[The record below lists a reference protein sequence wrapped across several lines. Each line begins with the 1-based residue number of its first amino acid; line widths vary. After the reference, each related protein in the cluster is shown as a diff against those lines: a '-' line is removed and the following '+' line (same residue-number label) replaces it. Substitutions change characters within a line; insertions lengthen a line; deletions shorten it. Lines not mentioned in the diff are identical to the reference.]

1 MPEATIDDDGN
12 FVCGRFNWTPM
23 VENCKTEE
31 LTINMKPYYLSF
43 TDSLDLDDLYAVLH
57 ARHMAQAYDK
67 TYLDKIQKIAD
78 RMLYKGEPNEVL
90 D

>member
-57 ARHMAQAYDK
+57 ARHVAQHYNSEIIKRIEKAVEAVKD
-67 TYLDKIQKIAD
+67 DE
-78 RMLYKGEPNEVL
+78 LYGGEG
-90 D
+90 

>member
-1 MPEATIDDDGN
+1 MPEATIEKEDGELLIKSGA
-12 FVCGRFNWTPM
+12 FMFRKGGLYKNWYHLREFSASDM
-23 VENCKTEE
+23 
-31 LTINMKPYYLSF
+31 
-43 TDSLDLDDLYAVLH
+43 DDLYAVLH

>member
-1 MPEATIDDDGN
+1 MPEATIDENGH
-12 FVCGRFNWTPM
+12 FVCGFYKWIPDM
-23 VENCKTEE
+23 DI
-31 LTINMKPYYLSF
+31 INVDLISDDGADYYWIHIE
-43 TDSLDLDDLYAVLH
+43 LDDLYAVLH

>member
-57 ARHMAQAYDK
+57 ARHMAQHYDSE
-67 TYLDKIQKIAD
+67 IIARIEKAVEAVKD
-78 RMLYKGEPNEVL
+78 DPLYGGEG
-90 D
+90 

>member
-1 MPEATIDDDGN
+1 MSEATMNKDGN
-12 FVCGRFNWTPM
+12 FACGVFEWMPDLDVVNINLINDDGSQGYYWIRF
-23 VENCKTEE
+23 
-31 LTINMKPYYLSF
+31 Y
-43 TDSLDLDDLYAVLH
+43 LDDLYAVLH

>member
-1 MPEATIDDDGN
+1 MPEATIDEEGS
-12 FVCGRFNWTPM
+12 FVCGQW
-23 VENCKTEE
+23 KY
-31 LTINMKPYYLSF
+31 KPSNDAVHF
-43 TDSLDLDDLYAVLH
+43 GRLDKVIAWGAWLDDLYAVLH
-57 ARHMAQAYDK
+57 ARHMAQAVDK